1 MQKGKHGG
9 YMRTLFYPK
18 VGVMPFESAV
28 SIFLKISRINFMTP
42 AEVSKFF
49 GSPLI
54 SVGTLCGWQRDD
66 FIDRVAPHLPMSI
79 SNLPVGPAPAY
90 RMRDV
95 RKELVFCPQCI
106 RFGYHSVFHMIK
118 HHGFCSIHNRA
129 LATACELCT
138 KNYINGFAREQLN
151 RKKNTQCQA
160 CGFIC
165 VDMVTELKMR
175 GGSSIVEMLQR
186 NGERLSRWYQAVNEL
201 AMARQ
206 PEAVRYYSSSSGRI
220 LVGDILE
227 QLTQQPQP
235 DECARDRRFIQK
247 VIWLANPA
255 FIPARDGVDFTIRK
269 KTVEQTCKDIERKF
283 LKEHMGCLSN
293 IDLLTN
299 NLNVKPQKFVFCPVA
314 LAYTLLRMKLAHRDW
329 PNLAGGSVLNAGFSE
344 FRDLVSGLGKTAEIR
359 ELRILFL
366 HILGEL
372 QFMVQKQHD
381 FKVICRYNARLSPKS
396 PWPLYLRKASY
407 SFRCSCKRHARTQLR
422 ICGSAG
428 KGLDISAN
436 VHSEGNRNFS
446 VQAIMV
452 V

>member
-1 MQKGKHGG
+1 
-9 YMRTLFYPK
+9 MRTLFYPK

-175 GGSSIVEMLQR
+175 GGSSVVEMLQR

-269 KTVEQTCKDIERKF
+269 KTVEQTCKDIEKKF

-422 ICGSAG
+422 ICGPAG